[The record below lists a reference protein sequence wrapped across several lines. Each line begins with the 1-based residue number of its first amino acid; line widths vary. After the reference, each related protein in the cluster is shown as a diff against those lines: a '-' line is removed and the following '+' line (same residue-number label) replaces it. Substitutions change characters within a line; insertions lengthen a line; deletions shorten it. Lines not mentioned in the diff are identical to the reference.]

1 MTEQNTAA
9 SQQNEPATQSNA
21 SDVTNSLPPLASQ
34 IGEFVR
40 AAFGGLV
47 IETDEPED
55 VLVEV
60 YQLCNV
66 VGWQLASW
74 TLAGGLVDGQHAGDP
89 AAALDALDAADG
101 QTPLILVMRGLHRF
115 LQSPELIS
123 RLERRLHEGKTQRT
137 CVVLLVPAGGVDLP
151 PELRPLTVKLK
162 HKRPGRE
169 ELDTLRDRSPPNR
182 ASVRQMPAPSLMPL
196 PD

>member
-60 YQLCNV
+60 YQLCDV

-89 AAALDALDAADG
+89 AGALDAMDAADG
-101 QTPLILVMRGLHRF
+101 QTPLVLAMRGLHRF
-115 LQSPELIS
+115 L
-123 RLERRLHEGKTQRT
+123 
-137 CVVLLVPAGGVDLP
+137 
-151 PELRPLTVKLK
+151 
-162 HKRPGRE
+162 
-169 ELDTLRDRSPPNR
+169 
-182 ASVRQMPAPSLMPL
+182 
-196 PD
+196 